1 MLNEI
6 TKYLPNEL
14 ASMISK
20 IVCDGIREIRIRVS
34 KKVKVLTN
42 STEITLE
49 YVPTLQD
56 ILNILVNVSKNSIY
70 AIQNDINNGFIIVP
84 GGHRIGICGEVV
96 LLDGKI
102 KNIKNINSLN
112 IRIANEI
119 YGASRKI
126 LPYIV
131 LDNNRI
137 RNTLIVSP
145 PGCGK
150 TTILR
155 DLIREL
161 SNGIEK
167 LNFKGKNV
175 GLVDERGE
183 IAAVYLGKNSLDV
196 GERTDIMS
204 NCKKDI
210 GLKMLIRSMA
220 PDIVATDEIG
230 KKEDIFAIEDAA
242 LSGVSFIFTMH
253 AKDYQDVIKKPY
265 INALIDKNIFSC
277 VVVLSNR
284 NGVGTIED
292 IKVLKEEKIKYD
304 CV

>member
-1 MLNEI
+1 MISEI
-6 TKYLPNEL
+6 TKYLPNAL
-14 ASMISK
+14 SNMISK
-20 IVCDGIREIRIRVS
+20 IVCDGIREIRIRAS
-34 KKVKVLTN
+34 KKTKVITG
-42 STEITLE
+42 STEIDLE
-49 YVPTLQD
+49 YIPSLQD
-56 ILNILVNVSKNSIY
+56 ILSILVNVSKNSIY

-84 GGHRIGICGEVV
+84 GGHRIGVCGEVV
-96 LLDGKI
+96 FLDGKI

-112 IRIANEI
+112 IRVANEI

-126 LPYIV
+126 IPYIV
-131 LDNNRI
+131 LKNNRI

-161 SNGIEK
+161 SNGIEN
-167 LNFKGKNV
+167 LNFKGKNI
-175 GLVDERGE
+175 GLIDERGE
-183 IAAVYLGKNSLDV
+183 IAAVYLGRASLDV

-210 GLKMLIRSMA
+210 GIKMLIRSMS

-242 LSGVSFIFTMH
+242 LSGVSLIFTMH
-253 AKDYQDVIKKPY
+253 AKDYEDVLKKPY
-265 INALIDKNIFSC
+265 ISELINKNMFSC
-277 VVVLSNR
+277 VVTLSNR

-292 IKVLKEEKIKYD
+292 IKVLKEEIKIWL
-304 CV
+304 